1 MSLVCSVGNAG
12 HVLVGHGGMML
23 VGAVGGALLGN
34 RFGRA

>member
-1 MSLVCSVGNAG
+1 VGTPA

-23 VGAVGGALLGN
+23 VAGIGGALLGK